1 MSRERDGKT
10 ALPKPCCMISE
21 LLEEA
26 GVDREQLRRARRQVL
41 EGVILLCQWQLSRME
56 DARTAASARPR
67 PGRSGRK
74 ITVE

>member
-1 MSRERDGKT
+1 
-10 ALPKPCCMISE
+10 MISE

-41 EGVILLCQWQLSRME
+41 EGVILLCQWQLSRM
-56 DARTAASARPR
+56 DQAGAAAERPR
-67 PGRSGRK
+67 PARAGRK

>member
-1 MSRERDGKT
+1 VSREKAGRS
-10 ALPKPCCMISE
+10 ASFKPCCMISE

-41 EGVILLCQWQLSRME
+41 EGVILLCQWQLSRMDE
-56 DARTAASARPR
+56 AKPSASAGPR
-67 PGRSGRK
+67 SRAGRK